1 MLTSG
6 AFGYMADYAFLW
18 ILYLSLLVHAWCF
31 FRCFPKK
38 RFPKMRLVLGN
49 SLVFFCMTGMVAM
62 AAESYLRFVAVETD
76 PFGLSLPAR
85 RWFILHTTLNSHG
98 YRDKEWSTDKPPGVR
113 RIAFLGDSF
122 TYGWGI
128 KDPQERFTERLQT
141 MFNRRYQSH
150 GREGAGTATSLP
162 GERHATGSTTEPY
175 GGSERV
181 GNSQLVEVMN
191 ASKPGWDTGA
201 QIQPMIDLIAGYD
214 VDEIVLCYVPN
225 DIERLLPI
233 SEDFNP
239 ILPPQPRWFNPES
252 SCLLDH
258 LYRRLYVPRVATVRG
273 YHNWLAEGF
282 TDQAIWR
289 QHQRQL
295 GVIMRHCREH
305 DVTLRVV
312 LLPFLR
318 TAGLKYQPERLH
330 NNLRQFFQ
338 SNDVSVVDLL
348 PVIADDNPSDLTVNA
363 RDAHPNERAHALFA
377 QAIWQAFFAQ
387 PTP

>member
-6 AFGYMADYAFLW
+6 AFGYMADYMLLW
-18 ILYLSLLVHAWCF
+18 VLYLSLLVHAWCF

-49 SLVFFCMTGMVAM
+49 ALVFFCMTGMVAI

-85 RWFILHTTLNSHG
+85 RWFILHTTLNSLG

-141 MFNRRYQSH
+141 MFNRRHQSH
-150 GREGAGTATSLP
+150 DREGAGD
-162 GERHATGSTTEPY
+162 
-175 GGSERV
+175 
-181 GNSQLVEVMN
+181 SQLVEVMN

-225 DIERLLPI
+225 DIEKLLPI

-273 YHNWLAEGF
+273 YHDWLAEGF
-282 TDQAIWR
+282 ADQAIWR

-295 GVIMRHCREH
+295 GVMMRYCLEH

-318 TAGLKYQPERLH
+318 TAGPQYQPERLH
-330 NNLRQFFQ
+330 NNLRRFFQ
-338 SNDVSVVDLL
+338 SNDVAVVDLL
-348 PVIADDNPSDLTVNA
+348 PVIADADPSELTVNA

-377 QAIWQAFFAQ
+377 QAIWQAFYAQ
-387 PTP
+387 ATP

>member
-6 AFGYMADYAFLW
+6 VFGYLADYVFLW
-18 ILYLSLLVHAWCF
+18 VLYLSLLVHAWCF

-38 RFPKMRLVLGN
+38 RFPKTGLVLGN
-49 SLVFFCMTGMVAM
+49 ALVFCCMTGMVAL

-76 PFGLSLPAR
+76 AFGLSLPAR
-85 RWFILHTTLNSHG
+85 RWFVLHTTLNSLG

-113 RIAFLGDSF
+113 RIAFVGDSF

-128 KDPQERFTERLQT
+128 RNPQERFTGRLQT
-141 MFNRRYQSH
+141 MFNRRHQS
-150 GREGAGTATSLP
+150 REP
-162 GERHATGSTTEPY
+162 G
-175 GGSERV
+175 

-201 QIQPMIDLIAGYD
+201 QIQPMIDLIAAYD

-239 ILPPQPRWFNPES
+239 ILPPQPRWFNPDS
-252 SCLLDH
+252 SCLLDD

-273 YHNWLAEGF
+273 YHDWLAEGF
-282 TDQAIWR
+282 ADETIWR

-295 GVIMRHCREH
+295 GAMMRYCREH

-318 TAGLKYQPERLH
+318 TAGRKYQPERLH
-330 NNLRQFFQ
+330 DSLRRFFQ
-338 SNDVSVVDLL
+338 SNDVAVLDLL
-348 PVIADDNPSDLTVNA
+348 PVIAGADPSDLAVNA
-363 RDAHPNERAHALFA
+363 RDAHPNERAHALFT
-377 QAIWQAFFAQ
+377 QAIWQAFYAQ